1 VTEPGGPGRR
11 GRHSAGDGTGGIP
24 SSSWNA
30 GGPPVFPGAP
40 RPTAGGTGPG
50 HRRGGDVPV
59 RPRFEPWTDASTPAG
74 VNRHVSG
81 VLDRRGDRTGPAP
94 EPAWWSQGSSGH
106 PDHPRARHSG
116 GDDGPGRPENAP
128 RPDTRHPSAPLP
140 PMPSGVWDRLRPRAT
155 GPVDDD
161 ATVAQPIGSGPNVFA
176 DRDVEHDHDDQDDHD
191 QDDHVDDQHAADHH
205 DPAEGQTD
213 FWERTGGLDVIGAHV
228 DDEAPPGRRGR
239 RAAREDAGGR
249 RWRRDRTGK
258 GLVPGV
264 HDDAAHDDTL
274 HPDDLHPDDLPA
286 DDLHGDDHTG
296 AVPVAASDR
305 RGGRRRRRPL
315 AVLLSLLVLGGLVAG
330 IFFGVQ
336 ALLGLMSSED
346 YTGPGAGDVQVR
358 VQEGDTLSDIARTL
372 VDEDVIA
379 STGPFVDA
387 AEGRP
392 EATGIQPGV
401 YGLRSQMSGAAA
413 LDMLLGEG
421 SRVLS
426 KVTVPE
432 GLTVAQILERI
443 ASETGKPI
451 EELQAAAADLP
462 ALGLPA
468 YAGGQLE
475 GYLFPATYDVDPDQT
490 APQILKM
497 MVDQFTTVAGGLDLE
512 ARAAAAG
519 RTPADIVTVASMI
532 QSETRLDEERPD
544 VAQVVYNRLQQG
556 VRLGIDATLA
566 FGLNK
571 SGNDLTVADLQ
582 SDNPYNTRTRDG
594 LPPTPISSP
603 GEASLEAALTPTSG
617 DLLYYVLENSDGT
630 HFFTADYAEFQA
642 ARQRC
647 AEAGLGCG
655 G

>member
-11 GRHSAGDGTGGIP
+11 GRHSAGDGTGSIP
-24 SSSWNA
+24 SVPWNA
-30 GGPPVFPGAP
+30 GGSPAAPGTP
-40 RPTAGGTGPG
+40 GPTAGGTDPR
-50 HRRGGDVPV
+50 HGGEVPA
-59 RPRFEPWTDASTPAG
+59 RPRFEPWADSGTPTGTRAVPG
-74 VNRHVSG
+74 LLARQ
-81 VLDRRGDRTGPAP
+81 DDRTGPLP
-94 EPAWWSQGSSGH
+94 EPAWWSYGSTDH
-106 PDHPRARHSG
+106 PDHPSARHAG
-116 GDDGPGRPENAP
+116 GDGDPGRPENDRP
-128 RPDTRHPSAPLP
+128 RPDTQHPSAPLP
-140 PMPSGVWDRLRPRAT
+140 PMPSGVWDRLQPRTT

-161 ATVAQPIGSGPNVFA
+161 ATVAHPIGSGPDAFA
-176 DRDVEHDHDDQDDHD
+176 DHDGGYDHDDHGHDDHG
-191 QDDHVDDQHAADHH
+191 HDDQVAGDHH
-205 DPAEGQTD
+205 DPAEGRTD
-213 FWERTGGLDVIGAHV
+213 SWERTGGLEVIGDHV
-228 DDEAPPGRRGR
+228 DDEAPRGR
-239 RAAREDAGGR
+239 RARRER
-249 RWRRDRTGK
+249 RRRDRSAE

-264 HDDAAHDDTL
+264 HDEAPHDDTL
-274 HPDDLHPDDLPA
+274 HPDDLHPDDLHS
-286 DDLHGDDHTG
+286 DDFHHDDPHPDDHGG
-296 AVPVAASDR
+296 ATPVGGRGR
-305 RGGRRRRRPL
+305 RGGRRRRRPV

-330 IFFGVQ
+330 IVFGVQ
-336 ALLGLMSSED
+336 ALMGLMTAED
-346 YTGPGAGDVQVR
+346 YTGQGTGDVQVR

-379 STGPFVDA
+379 STSPFVDA

-426 KVTVPE
+426 KVTIPE

-468 YAGGQLE
+468 YADGQLE

-497 MVDQFTTVAGGLDLE
+497 MVDQFASVAGGLDLE

-519 RTPADIVTVASMI
+519 RTPADVVTVASMI

-544 VAQVVYNRLQQG
+544 VAQVIYNRLSQG
-556 VRLGIDATLA
+556 IPLGIDAALA

-571 SGNDLTVADLQ
+571 SGNDLTVTDLRTD
-582 SDNPYNTRTRDG
+582 SPFNTRTRTG

-603 GEASLEAALTPTSG
+603 GEASLEAALAPTTG
-617 DLLYYVLENSDGT
+617 DLLYYVLENSDGN